1 MRDQTFSTEPR
12 PVNLETSKAR
22 PGDQFFPLDEFYAL
36 AGMPMP
42 RVERIPGAE
51 VPEPYKSL
59 LVHFND
65 MTPTL
70 AGHYQSPI
78 YIEVLHRERRGDF
91 YFREVIL
98 RLERDGTP
106 VEFGANRVCLP
117 LLPPEARQLILEEH
131 VPLGQI
137 LHVCQVPHRSFP
149 KCFIRVEAD
158 DFIHRPFGLKG
169 HRILYG
175 RQARI
180 LNPRSQPLS
189 EIVEILPPARSRDGA

>member
-1 MRDQTFSTEPR
+1 MRER
-12 PVNLETSKAR
+12 PLEVDRPAAKA
-22 PGDQFFPLDEFYAL
+22 PGSGRSEDARFFPLDEFYAL

-42 RVERIPGAE
+42 RMSRIPAAE
-51 VPEPYKSL
+51 MPEPYRSL

-70 AGHYQSPI
+70 AKHHGSDI
-78 YIEVLHRERRGDF
+78 CIEVLRRERRGDF
-91 YFREVIL
+91 YFREVVL

-117 LLPPEARQLILEEH
+117 RLPAEARRLILQEH

-137 LHVCQVPHRSFP
+137 LHQCQVPHRSFP

-158 DFIHRPFGLKG
+158 DFIDRAFGLEG
-169 HRILYG
+169 RPTLYG

-180 LNPRSQPLS
+180 LNPRGQPLS
-189 EIVEILPPARSRDGA
+189 EIVEILPPVGIDGSS

>member
-1 MRDQTFSTEPR
+1 MTDP
-12 PVNLETSKAR
+12 TSPLRSPAASASLAV
-22 PGDQFFPLDEFYAL
+22 FPLDEFYTH

-42 RVERIPGAE
+42 RIEQVAGGD

-70 AGHYQSPI
+70 AAHHQSSI
-78 YIEVLHRERRGDF
+78 YIDVLRSERRGDF
-91 YFREVIL
+91 YFREVVL
-98 RLERDGTP
+98 RLDRDNKP

-117 LLPPEARQLILEEH
+117 RLPKDARQLILDEH
-131 VPLGQI
+131 IPLGQI
-137 LHVCQVPHRSFP
+137 LHQCAVPHRSFP

-158 DFIHRPFGLKG
+158 DFIDRAFGLEG
-169 HRILYG
+169 RPTLYG

-180 LNPRSQPLS
+180 LNPRGQAIS
-189 EIVEILPPARSRDGA
+189 EIVEILPPQTP

>member
-1 MRDQTFSTEPR
+1 MTNP
-12 PVNLETSKAR
+12 TSLSQSPTTPSSLAV
-22 PGDQFFPLDEFYAL
+22 FPLDEFYAL

-42 RVERIPGAE
+42 RIEQIAGAE

-70 AGHYQSPI
+70 AAHHQSSI
-78 YIEVLHRERRGDF
+78 YIDVLRSERRGDF
-91 YFREVIL
+91 YFREVVL
-98 RLERDGTP
+98 RLDRNHQP

-117 LLPPEARQLILEEH
+117 RLPKDARELILEEH
-131 VPLGQI
+131 LPLGQI
-137 LHVCQVPHRSFP
+137 LHQCQVPHRSFP

-158 DFIHRPFGLKG
+158 DFIDRAFGLEG
-169 HRILYG
+169 RPTLYG

-180 LNPRSQPLS
+180 LDPHGQPIS
-189 EIVEILPPARSRDGA
+189 EIVEILPPQAPGV